1 MSMNGLRQIDPVGNE
16 KGRAIDI
23 ERDNWPKNAPQKVG
37 EILGCQGYTAKIP
50 LISMILPG

>member
-1 MSMNGLRQIDPVGNE
+1 MNGLRQIDPVGNE

-37 EILGCQGYTAKIP
+37 EILGCQGYTARIP